1 MKIFGDYLLSG
12 SGEEEDCAGM
22 REIKFRAWDSFKKK
36 MLYDVVSLEQ
46 RDGYV
51 GINVVTPT
59 TVRLTAFMQ
68 FTGLRDK
75 NGLTDIYEGDIL
87 DENGL
92 IRGNVY
98 ESPQVFREGIDCV
111 ITGMGTSVWRGSE
124 SIAMG
129 RGCKYSE

>member
-1 MKIFGDYLLSG
+1 
-12 SGEEEDCAGM
+12 M
-22 REIKFRAWDSFKKK
+22 REIKFRQAIFVNKKFSHFHYWGF
-36 MLYDVVSLEQ
+36 LSSGHFASPETNSSTI
-46 RDGYV
+46 DGA
-51 GINVVTPT
+51 
-59 TVRLTAFMQ
+59 REHSDQ
-68 FTGLRDK
+68 FTGLHDK

-111 ITGMGTSVWRGSE
+111 ITGMGTSAWRGSE